1 MDPYLGEIRIMAF
14 NFVPRGWARCDGQ
27 ILSIQQN
34 QALFSLLGTNYGGDG
49 IRTFALPDL
58 RGRIPLHANG
68 ASYWLGQAG
77 GEDAHTLTNAEM
89 PAHSHALQGSGAPA
103 VTGAPANAVLGTK
116 GRLGRDLMGPANST
130 LAPAALSVAGGNQPH
145 ENMQPYLPLTF
156 AIALTGIFPPRN

>member
-14 NFVPRGWARCDGQ
+14 NFVPNGWARCDGQ
-27 ILSIQQN
+27 ILAIQQN
-34 QALFSLLGTNYGGDG
+34 TALFSLLGTNYGGDG

-58 RGRIPLHANG
+58 RGRIPLHATG
-68 ASYWLGQAG
+68 VAYSLGQTG
-77 GEDAHTLTNAEM
+77 GEDTHTLTSAEM
-89 PAHSHALQGSGAPA
+89 PAHSHALLGSGAVA

-130 LAPAALSVAGGNQPH
+130 LAPTSLNLAGSNQPH

-156 AIALTGIFPPRN
+156 AIALTGVFPPRN